1 MAKAERSNP
10 DLLSPDYCAP
20 RVPMVDFVV
29 MDECHLRFKAM
40 DDWMDAEPE
49 KIFVGLTATPWS
61 IGLGDRFDDL
71 IIPTSID
78 ELTRDG
84 FLSPLRA
91 FAPTKPDLTGIKMI
105 AGDFHEGQLAER
117 MSGKSIVADVVTTWL
132 DKGEGCPTLLFAVD
146 RAHADVLQRQFA
158 ASGVP
163 AAYVDAN
170 TEREERTQIG
180 RALERGEIK
189 VICSVGTMTTGVDL
203 DIRCISYCRP
213 TKSEILWVQS
223 IGRGLRIAN
232 GKSECILLITVARRY
247 RSGCLRR
254 SCTRNSSSRKTRIRS
269 KRSARKPKRP
279 FRWNADNAEC
289 LFRFGSANAQDAAP
303 WCTALARYVWMRAS
317 SSKLVDRR
325 NPRRKSCRS
334 CSFWRN

>member
-1 MAKAERSNP
+1 MSLRPLYPHQKVALDKVRKSLQDGHKRPIISMPTGAGKTLIAASMVIGALTKRKRMGFVVPALSLIDQTIERFVENGV
-10 DLLSPDYCAP
+10 DLGDIGVIQADHPLRKPQAP
-20 RVPMVDFVV
+20 IQICSIQTISRRGFPMVDFVV
-29 MDECHLRFKAM
+29 CDEVHIIFDAM
-40 DDWMDAEPE
+40 NKWMDSEPN
-49 KIFVGLTATPWS
+49 KIFIGLSASPWS

-132 DKGEGCPTLLFAVD
+132 DKGEGRPTLLFAVD

-170 TEREERTQIG
+170 TEREERTRIG
-180 RALERGEIK
+180 RAL
-189 VICSVGTMTTGVDL
+189 
-203 DIRCISYCRP
+203 
-213 TKSEILWVQS
+213 
-223 IGRGLRIAN
+223 
-232 GKSECILLITVARRY
+232 
-247 RSGCLRR
+247 
-254 SCTRNSSSRKTRIRS
+254 
-269 KRSARKPKRP
+269 
-279 FRWNADNAEC
+279 
-289 LFRFGSANAQDAAP
+289 DAAK
-303 WCTALARYVWMRAS
+303 
-317 SSKLVDRR
+317 SK
-325 NPRRKSCRS
+325 
-334 CSFWRN
+334 